1 MVSEVSPS
9 LSDSTDRPGEP
20 LAGQID
26 ERAKAAGHRLPVS
39 QDGGYHV
46 EQCLAA
52 IPLLD
57 FGELGV
63 HVEVPVM
70 FTMVLILLR
79 YFLT

>member
-9 LSDSTDRPGEP
+9 LSDSTDRPGDP
-20 LAGQID
+20 LAGQSD

-52 IPLLD
+52 IPLSD

-63 HVEVPVM
+63 HVRGSCDVHHD
-70 FTMVLILLR
+70 LIFLR
-79 YFLT
+79 YLLT